1 DTSAERGAPFCSL
14 YYVIKLV
21 KGDPA
26 AFLPIISYSF
36 TSFSTYIAEL
46 LVKCDVELTAKSDLR
61 FIEAIY
67 KLLRDQFQYKPILT
81 KEQFLQFG
89 FAERKMQI
97 VCDIINCVMKKHKE
111 LSNLN
116 KVEGED

>member
-1 DTSAERGAPFCSL
+1 MTGFCYL
-14 YYVIKLV
+14 LLCKILLFLNRLV

-36 TSFSTYIAEL
+36 TSFSTHIAEL

-67 KLLRDQFQYKPILT
+67 KVSLFMSFAEET
-81 KEQFLQFG
+81 QFL
-89 FAERKMQI
+89 
-97 VCDIINCVMKKHKE
+97 VWPHK
-111 LSNLN
+111 N
-116 KVEGED
+116 